1 MKLDLTVWDQF
12 VDGRSG
18 MRMVTF
24 VSQPQALSTGGKV
37 RGVTQLCPVLM
48 HILCGGKLPDRVPG
62 SQQHCVI
69 VESSG
74 SVCCNGSKQA

>member
-24 VSQPQALSTGGKV
+24 VSVPQALSTGGKV
-37 RGVTQLCPVLM
+37 GPRPA
-48 HILCGGKLPDRVPG
+48 LPCSECSSCIVASGLTGYPG
-62 SQQHCVI
+62 PSST
-69 VESSG
+69 VEL
-74 SVCCNGSKQA
+74 

>member
-24 VSQPQALSTGGKV
+24 VSEPQALSTGGKV
-37 RGVTQLCPVLM
+37 GPSPSFDCTP
-48 HILCGGKLPDRVPG
+48 
-62 SQQHCVI
+62 CVMA
-69 VESSG
+69 S
-74 SVCCNGSKQA
+74 